1 MLEKH
6 DIKTIERNE
15 ENSFI
20 GPPIM
25 ESLVKLRNVDETVA
39 GKITME
45 YRKRYIE
52 KYLSKSNEYSGCR
65 EILTALIKDGQ
76 YYFAIATMKTEQQAK
91 KLLSVNDMTGFFD
104 TVKSASETKKT
115 TKLEMLKEIKN
126 EINAEK
132 YYMVGDTSGDMHAAE
147 AAGFIFIAADYGYGA
162 IDLSYRPRISSLSDL
177 CNIL

>member
-1 MLEKH
+1 MCSVWYWTLFNTKKEIIAALNEVLEKH

-15 ENSFI
+15 EKSFI

-39 GKITME
+39 GKITIE

-76 YYFAIATMKTEQQAK
+76 YYFAIATMKTEQIRPKIQQKYQEYK
-91 KLLSVNDMTGFFD
+91 KLYND
-104 TVKSASETKKT
+104 
-115 TKLEMLKEIKN
+115 I
-126 EINAEK
+126 
-132 YYMVGDTSGDMHAAE
+132 
-147 AAGFIFIAADYGYGA
+147 
-162 IDLSYRPRISSLSDL
+162 
-177 CNIL
+177 CNYLI